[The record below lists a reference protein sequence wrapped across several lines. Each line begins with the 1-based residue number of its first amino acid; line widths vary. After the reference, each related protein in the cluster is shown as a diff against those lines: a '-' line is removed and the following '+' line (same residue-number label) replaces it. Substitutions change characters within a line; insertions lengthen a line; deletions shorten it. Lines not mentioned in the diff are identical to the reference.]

1 MRRILCLLDIYCL
14 DYDKHHGKA
23 FKWVYTPEDQAG
35 TFSLVTPYNGDAWN
49 NWKPVSPEHSK
60 MLRNRWLEHQK
71 AGTLHTTF
79 IAPHKVSQIGR
90 AAGRSRGGYDMEED
104 FRSHDRPGYL
114 IIGILWGF
122 LVSVPMWALIIWIFI
137 AAL

>member
-1 MRRILCLLDIYCL
+1 MLNIYCL

-35 TFSLVTPYNGDAWN
+35 TFSLVTPHNGDAWK

-60 MLRNRWLEHQK
+60 MLRSRWLEHQK

-79 IAPHKVSQIGR
+79 IAPHKVSQ
-90 AAGRSRGGYDMEED
+90 MEED
-104 FRSHDRPGYL
+104 FRSHDKPQYL

-122 LVSVPMWALIIWIFI
+122 LVSVPVWALIIWIFI